1 MNARAGSGWQTVLA
15 DLSLILF
22 MTTAAVVAEP
32 PAPSAPP
39 PPSRVVPSLPALGE
53 PVAVWSGAPG
63 GPELKDWLVQTAQ
76 DPRLRLTI
84 VAAPAEAEAALRLAT
99 GAGRPARVL
108 IEPGANGPP
117 LATLTYDQALLAQGL
132 QSGAK
137 PQSKDKIP

>member
-1 MNARAGSGWQTVLA
+1 MIARSGSGWQTVLA

-32 PAPSAPP
+32 PAPTAAPP
-39 PPSRVVPSLPALGE
+39 HVAPTLPALGE

-63 GPELKDWLVQTAQ
+63 GPALGDWLAQTAQ

-84 VAAPAEAEAALRLAT
+84 IASPAEAETALRLAS

-108 IEPGANGPP
+108 IEPEASGPP
-117 LATLTYDQALLAQGL
+117 LATLTYDQALLARGL

-137 PQSKDKIP
+137 QQSKDPIP

>member
-1 MNARAGSGWQTVLA
+1 MIARSGSGWQTVLA

-39 PPSRVVPSLPALGE
+39 PRAAPSLPALGE

-63 GPELKDWLVQTAQ
+63 GPALGDWLAQTAQ

-84 VAAPAEAEAALRLAT
+84 VASPAEAAPALALAASS
-99 GAGRPARVL
+99 GRPARVL
-108 IEPGANGPP
+108 IEPEASGPP

-132 QSGAK
+132 QNGSEQQPKDPK
-137 PQSKDKIP
+137 P

>member
-1 MNARAGSGWQTVLA
+1 MIARAGSGWQTVLA

-32 PAPSAPP
+32 PAPAAPP
-39 PPSRVVPSLPALGE
+39 PRAAPTLPALGE

-63 GPELKDWLVQTAQ
+63 RPELKDWLAQTAR

-84 VAAPAEAEAALRLAT
+84 VASPAEAEAALRLAA
-99 GAGRPARVL
+99 GVGRPARVL
-108 IEPGANGPP
+108 IEPGASGPP

-132 QSGAK
+132 QSDAEQ
-137 PQSKDKIP
+137 QSKDPTS

>member
-1 MNARAGSGWQTVLA
+1 MIARAGSGWQTVLA

-32 PAPSAPP
+32 PVPAAPP
-39 PPSRVVPSLPALGE
+39 PRAAPALPAMGE

-63 GPELKDWLVQTAQ
+63 GPALGDWLAQTAL

-84 VAAPAEAEAALRLAT
+84 VASPAEAETALRLAA
-99 GAGRPARVL
+99 GAGRAARVL
-108 IEPGANGPP
+108 IEPGASGPP

-132 QSGAK
+132 QQRGTTEPKEPA
-137 PQSKDKIP
+137 P

>member
-1 MNARAGSGWQTVLA
+1 MIARAGSGWQTVLA

-32 PAPSAPP
+32 PAPLAPP
-39 PPSRVVPSLPALGE
+39 PRAAPALPAFGE
-53 PVAVWSGAPG
+53 PVAVWSGVPG
-63 GPELKDWLVQTAQ
+63 GPALRDWLAQTAQ

-84 VAAPAEAEAALRLAT
+84 VASPDEAAAALRLAAE
-99 GAGRPARVL
+99 AGRSARVL
-108 IEPGANGPP
+108 IEPEASGPL

-137 PQSKDKIP
+137 QQSKDPAP